1 MAVGRAHMND
11 YWSGVADAGVREGS
25 FVKYLAGQTMQE
37 LGNVGYALAEM
48 GQGVHQQPDQ
58 AIAGGVKSLV
68 NLGPDAFNAA
78 THVVKTSA
86 DGYTL
91 LAEKLGAGEGS
102 FAGFRDSKP
111 LQITPLATYDNP
123 AQAGGAL
130 LTQAALGAGLT
141 RYGNYRIE
149 LDLGTPGT
157 IYSNPVPLKLAAPE
171 TAVDASVAAGPLTGE
186 TRATTIGK
194 AYHAERAE
202 SRRAS
207 GDFDLVNQP
216 LRDADGKPVMVSKRV
231 ELSSGEPV
239 SSSGEQL
246 ARPDAV
252 NLPRRLVVDD
262 KPLGRPLA
270 KDQQEIMRFVRAF
283 EESQGHPP
291 STIAIERYDPKT
303 GRPVVTELYKPS
315 DFPVR
320 KQP

>member
-1 MAVGRAHMND
+1 MNA
-11 YWSGVADAGVREGS
+11 YWADVSDAGVKEGS
-25 FVKYLAGQTMQE
+25 FVKYVAGQTLQK
-37 LGNVGYALAEM
+37 LGNVGYSLAEM
-48 GQGVHQQPDQ
+48 ARGVSQQPDQ
-58 AIAGGVKSLV
+58 AMAGGVKSLV
-68 NLGPDAFNAA
+68 NLGPDTFNAA
-78 THVVKTSA
+78 THLVKTSA

-91 LAEKLGAGEGS
+91 LAEKLGAGDGT

-130 LTQAALGAGLT
+130 LTQAALGVGMAK
-141 RYGNYRIE
+141 YGAYRIE
-149 LDLGTPGT
+149 PDLGTPGT
-157 IYSNPVPLKLAAPE
+157 LYANPIPLKLAPPDL
-171 TAVDASVAAGPLTGE
+171 AVDATAAATSVSGE
-186 TRATTIGK
+186 TSATATGK

-202 SRRAS
+202 SRRGS

-216 LRDADGKPVMVSKRV
+216 LRDIEGNPVLVSKRV
-231 ELSSGEPV
+231 DLSSGEPV
-239 SSSGEQL
+239 TSSGEQL

-252 NLPRRLVVDD
+252 NLSKRLVVDD
-262 KPLGRPLA
+262 KPLGRPIA

-303 GRPVVTELYKPS
+303 GQPVVTELYKPS